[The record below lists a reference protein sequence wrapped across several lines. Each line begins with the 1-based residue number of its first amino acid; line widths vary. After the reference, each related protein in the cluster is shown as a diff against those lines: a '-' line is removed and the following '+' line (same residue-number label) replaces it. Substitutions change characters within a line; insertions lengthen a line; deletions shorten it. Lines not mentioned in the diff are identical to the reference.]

1 MVLLSKYEDIDTTF
15 ILQAIILTDTPFD
28 RHILTSYL
36 VHPVTEPEHF
46 LHHDLLPF
54 FIEDGN
60 NDARRLAYTLPPGL
74 THSLIHKLAN
84 RCVTLIFYSY
94 QRTMLFCKRPKIV
107 PIKIYYSFLQ
117 YHLVDIHFSDL
128 PLFLYNLHHIFTL
141 LFH

>member
-1 MVLLSKYEDIDTTF
+1 MVLLSKYEDIDATF
-15 ILQAIILTDTPFD
+15 ILQTIIFTDTPFD

-36 VHPVTEPEHF
+36 VHPVTVPEHF

-60 NDARRLAYTLPPGL
+60 YDARRLTYTLLPGL

-84 RCVTLIFYSY
+84 RCITLILYSY
-94 QRTMLFCKRPKIV
+94 QRSMLFCKRPKIV
-107 PIKIYYSFLQ
+107 SIKIYYSFLQ

-128 PLFLYNLHHIFTL
+128 PLFFYNLHHISTL